1 MRYFYIHILIISFL
15 ISCNRSSLEEEIIY
29 KFENFEGNYALA
41 YKDLSSGNQILYN
54 EKQIFHAASTMKTP
68 LMIEVFNQVNKN
80 KFNLSDSIFIINQF
94 KSIVDDSFFSLS
106 NIDDSEKYLYESL
119 GKKKSIYS
127 LVFDMI
133 TVSSNFA
140 TNLII
145 DYVGAENVNKTMR
158 KIGAMNINVLR
169 GVEDIKAFEKGL
181 NNTTNAYD
189 LMIIYEKLAKG
200 EIINKSSSEK
210 MIEILLNQKYKDKIG
225 LYLPK
230 NVKVATK
237 DGIISSA
244 VHDSGIIFLPDG
256 RKYILVI
263 LSKNLN
269 DIENASKLIAEI
281 SKIIYE
287 YSVQ

>member
-1 MRYFYIHILIISFL
+1 MRNFYIHFIFISISIGCNNLNLEDQII
-15 ISCNRSSLEEEIIY
+15 N
-29 KFENFEGNYALA
+29 KFENFDGEFAIA
-41 YKDLSSGNQILYN
+41 YKDLSSGNKILYN
-54 EKQIFHAASTMKTP
+54 EKVNFHAASTMKTP
-68 LMIEVFNQVNKN
+68 LMIEVFNQIKKN
-80 KFNLSDSIFIINQF
+80 KFNLYDSILVINQF

-106 NIDDSEKYLYESL
+106 DIEDSEKDLYEHL

-145 DYVGAENVNKTMR
+145 DYVGVENVNNTMR
-158 KIGAMNINVLR
+158 KIGANDINVLR

-181 NNTTNAYD
+181 NNTTTAYD
-189 LMIIYEKLAKG
+189 LMIIFEKLAEG
-200 EIINKSSSEK
+200 EIIDKFSSRK

-230 NVKVATK
+230 NARIASK
-237 DGIISSA
+237 DGIISSS

-263 LSKNLN
+263 LSKNLS
-269 DIENASKLIAEI
+269 DVENASKLIAEI
-281 SKIIYE
+281 SKLIYE
-287 YSVQ
+287 HSYQ

>member
-1 MRYFYIHILIISFL
+1 MRYFYIHIVIISFL
-15 ISCNRSSLEEEIIY
+15 ISCNSSNLEEEIIY
-29 KFENFEGNYALA
+29 KFENFEGDFALA

-80 KFNLSDSIFIINQF
+80 NFNLSDSIFIINQF

-158 KIGAMNINVLR
+158 KIGAMDINVLR

-200 EIINKSSSEK
+200 EIINKSS
-210 MIEILLNQKYKDKIG
+210 
-225 LYLPK
+225 
-230 NVKVATK
+230 
-237 DGIISSA
+237 
-244 VHDSGIIFLPDG
+244 
-256 RKYILVI
+256 
-263 LSKNLN
+263 
-269 DIENASKLIAEI
+269 
-281 SKIIYE
+281 
-287 YSVQ
+287 

>member
-1 MRYFYIHILIISFL
+1 MRNFYIHFIFISISIGCNNLNLEDQII
-15 ISCNRSSLEEEIIY
+15 N
-29 KFENFEGNYALA
+29 KFENFDGEFAIA

-54 EKQIFHAASTMKTP
+54 EKVNFHAASTMKTP
-68 LMIEVFNQVNKN
+68 IMIEVFNQIKKN
-80 KFNLSDSIFIINQF
+80 KFNLYDSILVINQF

-106 NIDDSEKYLYESL
+106 DIEDSEKDLYEYL
-119 GKKKSIYS
+119 GEKKSIYS

-145 DYVGAENVNKTMR
+145 DYVGVENINNTMR
-158 KIGAMNINVLR
+158 KIGANDINVLR

-181 NNTTNAYD
+181 NNTTTAYD
-189 LMIIYEKLAKG
+189 LMIIFEKLAEG
-200 EIINKSSSEK
+200 EIIDKFSSRK

-230 NVKVATK
+230 NARIASK
-237 DGIISSA
+237 DGIISSS

-263 LSKNLN
+263 LSKNLS
-269 DIENASKLIAEI
+269 DVENASKLIAEI
-281 SKIIYE
+281 SKLIYE
-287 YSVQ
+287 HSYQ

>member
-1 MRYFYIHILIISFL
+1 LNLEDQII
-15 ISCNRSSLEEEIIY
+15 N
-29 KFENFEGNYALA
+29 KFENFDGEFAIA
-41 YKDLSSGNQILYN
+41 YKDLSSGNKILYN
-54 EKQIFHAASTMKTP
+54 EKVNFHAASTMKTP
-68 LMIEVFNQVNKN
+68 LMIEVFNQIKKN
-80 KFNLSDSIFIINQF
+80 KFNLYDSILVINQF

-106 NIDDSEKYLYESL
+106 DIEDSEKDLYEYL
-119 GKKKSIYS
+119 GEKKSIYS

-145 DYVGAENVNKTMR
+145 DYVGVENVNNTMR
-158 KIGAMNINVLR
+158 KIGANDINVLR

-181 NNTTNAYD
+181 NNTTTAYD
-189 LMIIYEKLAKG
+189 LMIIFEKLAEG
-200 EIINKSSSEK
+200 EIIDKFSSRK

-230 NVKVATK
+230 NARIASK
-237 DGIISSA
+237 DGIISSS

-263 LSKNLN
+263 LSKNLS
-269 DIENASKLIAEI
+269 DVENASKLIAEI
-281 SKIIYE
+281 SKLIYE
-287 YSVQ
+287 HSYQ

>member
-1 MRYFYIHILIISFL
+1 MRYFYIHIVIISFL
-15 ISCNRSSLEEEIIY
+15 ISCNSSNLEEEIIY
-29 KFENFEGNYALA
+29 KFENFEGDFALA

-80 KFNLSDSIFIINQF
+80 NFNLSDSIFIFNQF
-94 KSIVDDSFFSLS
+94 KSLVDDSFFSLS

-158 KIGAMNINVLR
+158 KIGAMDINVLR

-230 NVKVATK
+230 NVKVPT
-237 DGIISSA
+237 
-244 VHDSGIIFLPDG
+244 
-256 RKYILVI
+256 
-263 LSKNLN
+263 
-269 DIENASKLIAEI
+269 
-281 SKIIYE
+281 
-287 YSVQ
+287 

>member
-1 MRYFYIHILIISFL
+1 MRYFYLLIITISFI
-15 ISCNRSSLEEEIIY
+15 ISCNSLNLEDEIID
-29 KFENFEGNYALA
+29 KLENFEGEFAIA

-54 EKQIFHAASTMKTP
+54 EKSNFHAASTMKTP
-68 LMIEVFNQVNKN
+68 LMIEVFNQVKKN
-80 KFNLSDSIFIINQF
+80 NFNLYDSILIINQF

-106 NIDDSEKYLYESL
+106 DFDDSEKHLYESL
-119 GKKKSIYS
+119 GEKKSISS

-158 KIGAMNINVLR
+158 KIGAMDINVLR

-181 NNTTNAYD
+181 NNTTTAYD

-200 EIINKSSSEK
+200 EIIDESSSEK

-230 NVKVATK
+230 NVKVASK

-244 VHDSGIIFLPDG
+244 VHDSGIIYLPDG

-269 DIENASKLIAEI
+269 NIENASKLIAEI
-281 SKIIYE
+281 SKLIYDH
-287 YSVQ
+287 SIQ

>member
-1 MRYFYIHILIISFL
+1 MRYFYLLIIIISFI
-15 ISCNRSSLEEEIIY
+15 ISCNSLNLEDEIID
-29 KFENFEGNYALA
+29 KLENFEGEFAIA

-54 EKQIFHAASTMKTP
+54 EKSNFHAASTMKTP
-68 LMIEVFNQVNKN
+68 LMIEVFNQVKKN
-80 KFNLSDSIFIINQF
+80 NFNLYDSILIINQF
-94 KSIVDDSFFSLS
+94 KSIVDDSYFSLS
-106 NIDDSEKYLYESL
+106 DFDDSEKHLYESL
-119 GKKKSIYS
+119 GEKKSISS

-158 KIGAMNINVLR
+158 KIGAMDINVLR

-181 NNTTNAYD
+181 NNTTTAYD

-200 EIINKSSSEK
+200 EIIDESSSEK

-230 NVKVATK
+230 NVKVASK

-244 VHDSGIIFLPDG
+244 VHDSGIIYLPDG

-269 DIENASKLIAEI
+269 NIENASKLIAEI
-281 SKIIYE
+281 SKLIYDH
-287 YSVQ
+287 SIQ